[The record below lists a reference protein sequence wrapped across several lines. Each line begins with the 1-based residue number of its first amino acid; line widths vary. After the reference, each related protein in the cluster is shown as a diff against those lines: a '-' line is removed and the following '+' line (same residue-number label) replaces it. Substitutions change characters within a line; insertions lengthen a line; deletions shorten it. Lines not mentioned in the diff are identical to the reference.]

1 MRILH
6 VASEVAPY
14 SKTGGLADVLGALP
28 RMLAALGH
36 EVTVVTPRYR
46 SIDPERFGL
55 ARRLRGLAT
64 PLGADTVAVGVYE
77 GQAASTP
84 RVRVY
89 LVDHKPS
96 FDRDGIYG
104 DAKGDYPDN
113 ARRYALLGSAALA
126 LAAEF
131 GAWPDVV
138 HGHDWQAGP
147 AILFAKQRWGDL
159 PPPKTV
165 FTLHNLA
172 FQGLFPETVVDEL
185 GLPRQYY
192 NLDGFEYYGQA
203 SYLKAGLALADR
215 LSTVSRRYAQ
225 EIQTAEYGLGFDG
238 LLRART
244 KVLHGILNGADYDI
258 WNPEKDIHLP
268 ATYSAESL
276 TGKRRCKAELQRELG
291 LPVRADVPLCGS
303 ISRLTDQKGFD
314 LILAALP
321 TLLGPR
327 PADGAGR
334 DDSDMQ
340 YVVLG
345 SGDPVLESAFRQLQT
360 RFPKK
365 LAVRIGY
372 DEALAHRI
380 EAGCDLY
387 VMPSKFEPCGLNQMY
402 SLRYGTPPIV
412 RATGGLDD
420 TIVDF
425 DARSRSGTGF
435 KLETYDAD
443 ALVEAWRRALAAYRN
458 EADFA
463 ALIKRGMTQ
472 DFGWSRAAEAYAQLY
487 RSMF

>member
-28 RMLAALGH
+28 RALAALGH

-55 ARRLRGLAT
+55 ARRLRGLAA

-89 LVDHKPS
+89 LIDHKPS
-96 FDRDGIYG
+96 FDRDGLYG
-104 DAKGDYPDN
+104 DAKGDFADN
-113 ARRYALLGSAALA
+113 ARRFALLGSAALA
-126 LAAEF
+126 VCAEF

-147 AILFAKQRWGDL
+147 AILFAKKRWGDL
-159 PPPKTV
+159 RAPKTV

-172 FQGLFPETVVDEL
+172 FQGLFPEKVVDEL

-192 NLDGFEYYGQA
+192 HPEGFEYYGQA
-203 SYLKAGLALADR
+203 SFLKAGLALADR
-215 LSTVSRRYAQ
+215 LSTVSPTYAR
-225 EIQTAEYGLGFDG
+225 EIQTPEHGLGFDG
-238 LLRART
+238 LLRARN

-268 ATYSAESL
+268 ATYSAEAL
-276 TGKRRCKAELQRELG
+276 AGKRACKAALQREMG

-314 LILAALP
+314 LVLGALP
-321 TLLGPR
+321 QIL
-327 PADGAGR
+327 DGDA
-334 DDSDMQ
+334 Q
-340 YVVLG
+340 YVLLG
-345 SGDPVLESAFRQLQT
+345 SGDAALESALKQLQVK
-360 RFPKK
+360 FPKK

-372 DEALAHRI
+372 DEALSHRI

-387 VMPSKFEPCGLNQMY
+387 VMPSKFEPCGLNQIY
-402 SLRYGTPPIV
+402 SLKYGTPPIV

-435 KLETYDAD
+435 KFEAYAAE
-443 ALVEAWRRALAAYRN
+443 ALVGAWKRALAAWRSDD
-458 EADFA
+458 DFA
-463 ALIKRGMTQ
+463 GLVKRAMAQ
-472 DFGWSRAAEAYAQLY
+472 DFGWGRAAEAYTHLY
-487 RSMF
+487 KLLF

>member
-28 RMLAALGH
+28 RALAALGH
-36 EVTVVTPRYR
+36 QVTVVTPRYR

-84 RVRVY
+84 RVRVF

-96 FDRDGIYG
+96 FDRDGLYG
-104 DAKGDYPDN
+104 DAKGDYADN
-113 ARRYALLGSAALA
+113 ARRFALLGSAALA
-126 LAAEF
+126 LSAEF
-131 GAWPDVV
+131 GGWPEVV

-147 AILFAKQRWGDL
+147 AILFAKRPWGDL
-159 PPPKTV
+159 KPPKTV

-172 FQGLFPETVVDEL
+172 FQGLFPEKVVDDL

-192 NLDGFEYYGQA
+192 SPEGFEYYGQA

-215 LSTVSRRYAQ
+215 LSTVSPRYAQ
-225 EIQTAEYGLGFDG
+225 EIQTPEHGLGFDG
-238 LLRART
+238 LLRARN
-244 KVLHGILNGADYDI
+244 KVLHGILNGVDYDV
-258 WNPEKDIHLP
+258 WNPERDLHLP

-276 TGKRRCKAELQRELG
+276 AGKRACKAALQRELG
-291 LPVRADVPLCGS
+291 LPVRADVPLSGS

-314 LILAALP
+314 LILGALP
-321 TLLGPR
+321 TILEGD
-327 PADGAGR
+327 A
-334 DDSDMQ
+334 Q

-345 SGDPVLESAFRQLQT
+345 SGDPALESALQKLQA

-372 DEALAHRI
+372 DEALSHRI

-425 DARSRSGTGF
+425 DARSRSGTGWKF
-435 KLETYDAD
+435 DEYDAA
-443 ALVEAWRRALAAYRN
+443 ALRATWQRALAAFRH
-458 EADFA
+458 EADFL
-463 ALIKRGMTQ
+463 ALIKRAMAQ
-472 DFGWSRAAEAYAQLY
+472 DFSWHRAAEAYAQLY
-487 RSMF
+487 KQA

>member
-28 RMLAALGH
+28 RALAALGH
-36 EVTVVTPRYR
+36 EVIVVTPRYR
-46 SIDPERFGL
+46 AIDPERFGL
-55 ARRLRGLAT
+55 ARRLRGLAA

-89 LVDHKPS
+89 LIDHKPS
-96 FDRDGIYG
+96 FDREGLYG
-104 DAKGDYPDN
+104 DAKGDYGDN
-113 ARRYALLGSAALA
+113 ARRFALLGSAALA
-126 LAAEF
+126 VCAEF

-147 AILFAKQRWGDL
+147 AILFAKRRWGDL
-159 PPPKTV
+159 RLPKTV

-172 FQGLFPETVVDEL
+172 FQGLFPEKVVDDL

-192 NLDGFEYYGQA
+192 NPEGFEYYGQA
-203 SYLKAGLALADR
+203 SFLKAGLACADR
-215 LSTVSRRYAQ
+215 LSTVSPTYAR
-225 EIQTAEYGLGFDG
+225 EIQAPENGLGFDG
-238 LLRART
+238 LLRARQS
-244 KVLHGILNGADYDI
+244 VLHGILNGCDYDI

-268 ATYSAESL
+268 ARYAAESL
-276 TGKRRCKAELQRELG
+276 AGKRACKAALQRELG
-291 LPVRADVPLCGS
+291 LPARADAPLCGS
-303 ISRLTDQKGFD
+303 VSRLTDQKGFD
-314 LILAALP
+314 LVLGALP
-321 TLLGPR
+321 QIL
-327 PADGAGR
+327 DGDA
-334 DDSDMQ
+334 Q

-345 SGDPVLESAFRQLQT
+345 AGEPSLESALKQLQVK
-360 RFPKK
+360 FPKK

-372 DEALAHRI
+372 DEPLAHRI

-387 VMPSKFEPCGLNQMY
+387 VMPSRFEPCGLNQMY
-402 SLRYGTPPIV
+402 SLKDGTPPIV

-435 KLETYDAD
+435 KFEPYDVG
-443 ALVEAWRRALAAYRN
+443 ALVACWRRALAAYRSD
-458 EADFA
+458 EDFA
-463 ALIKRGMTQ
+463 GLVKRAMAQ
-472 DFGWSRAAEAYAQLY
+472 DFGWGRAAEAYTHLY
-487 RSMF
+487 RLLF

>member
-28 RMLAALGH
+28 RALAALGH

-46 SIDPERFGL
+46 SVDPERFGL

-64 PLGADTVAVGVYE
+64 PLGADTVAVGVFE

-96 FDRDGIYG
+96 FDREGIYG
-104 DAKGDYPDN
+104 DAEGDYPDN

-126 LAAEF
+126 LSAEF

-138 HGHDWQAGP
+138 HAHDWQGGP
-147 AILFAKQRWGDL
+147 AILFAKRRWGDL

-172 FQGLFPETVVDEL
+172 FQGLFPESVVDEL
-185 GLPRQYY
+185 GLPREYY
-192 NLDGFEYYGQA
+192 NPEGFEYYGQA
-203 SYLKAGLALADR
+203 SFLKAGLALADHV
-215 LSTVSRRYAQ
+215 STVSPRYAK
-225 EIQTAEYGLGFDG
+225 EIQTPEHGLGFDG
-238 LLRART
+238 LLRARN
-244 KVLHGILNGADYDI
+244 KVLHGILNGVDYDT
-258 WNPEKDIHLP
+258 WNPEKDIHLA

-276 TGKRRCKAELQRELG
+276 SGKRVCKAALQRELG

-303 ISRLTDQKGFD
+303 ISRLTDQKGFH
-314 LILAALP
+314 LVLAALP
-321 TLLGPR
+321 SLLEG
-327 PADGAGR
+327 DL
-334 DDSDMQ
+334 Q
-340 YVVLG
+340 YIVLG
-345 SGDPVLESAFRQLQT
+345 SGEPALERAFAELQV

-372 DEALAHRI
+372 DEPLSHRI

-435 KLETYDAD
+435 KFEPYETH
-443 ALVEAWRRALAAYRN
+443 ALVGAWLRALGA
-458 EADFA
+458 
-463 ALIKRGMTQ
+463 
-472 DFGWSRAAEAYAQLY
+472 
-487 RSMF
+487 

>member
-1 MRILH
+1 MKILH

-28 RMLAALGH
+28 RALAALGH
-36 EVTVVTPRYR
+36 EITVVTPRYR

-64 PLGADTVAVGVYE
+64 PLGADTVAVGVFE

-96 FDRDGIYG
+96 FDRDGLYG
-104 DAKGDYPDN
+104 DAKGDYADN

-126 LAAEF
+126 VAAEF

-147 AILFAKQRWGDL
+147 AILFAKRSWGDL
-159 PPPKTV
+159 KLPKTV

-172 FQGLFPETVVDEL
+172 FQGLFPEKVVDEL

-192 NLDGFEYYGQA
+192 TSEGFEYYGQA
-203 SYLKAGLALADR
+203 SFLKAGLALADR
-215 LSTVSRRYAQ
+215 LSTVSPRYAR
-225 EIQTAEYGLGFDG
+225 EIQTADHGLGFDG
-238 LLRART
+238 LLRARS
-244 KVLHGILNGADYDI
+244 KVLHGILNGVDYDI
-258 WNPEKDIHLP
+258 WNPERDIHLP
-268 ATYSAESL
+268 ATYSAEAPA
-276 TGKRRCKAELQRELG
+276 GKRACKAALQRELE
-291 LPVRADVPLCGS
+291 LPVRADVPLSGS

-321 TLLGPR
+321 KILE
-327 PADGAGR
+327 ADA
-334 DDSDMQ
+334 Q

-345 SGDPVLESAFRQLQT
+345 SGDPALESAFRKLQT

-372 DEALAHRI
+372 DEALSHRI

-425 DARSRSGTGF
+425 DARSRSGTGWKF
-435 KLETYDAD
+435 EPYDAD
-443 ALVEAWRRALAAYRN
+443 ALVAAWSRALAAFRN
-458 EADFA
+458 QTDFA
-463 ALIKRGMTQ
+463 ALVKRCMTQ
-472 DFGWSRAAEAYAQLY
+472 DFSWHRAAEAYAQLY
-487 RSMF
+487 RSIP

>member
-28 RMLAALGH
+28 KALAALGH
-36 EVTVVTPRYR
+36 EVMVVTPRYR
-46 SIDPERFGL
+46 SVDPERFGL
-55 ARRLRGLAT
+55 ARRLRGLAA
-64 PLGADTVAVGVYE
+64 PLGADTVAVEVYE
-77 GQAASTP
+77 GQVASTP
-84 RVRVY
+84 HVRVY

-104 DAKGDYPDN
+104 DAGGDFGDN
-113 ARRYALLGSAALA
+113 ARRFALLGSAALA

-131 GAWPDVV
+131 GAWPDIV

-147 AILFAKQRWGDL
+147 ALMYARRRWGDL
-159 PPPKTV
+159 KPPKTV
-165 FTLHNLA
+165 FTIHNLA
-172 FQGLFPETVVDEL
+172 FQGLFPESVIDPL
-185 GLPRQYY
+185 GLPREYY
-192 NLDGFEYYGQA
+192 NPDGYEFYGQV

-215 LSTVSRRYAQ
+215 LTTVSPRYAR
-225 EIQTAEYGLGFDG
+225 EIQTPEQGFGLDG
-238 LLRART
+238 VLRARA
-244 KVLHGILNGADYDI
+244 KVLHGILNGADYEI
-258 WNPEKDIHLP
+258 WNPERDVHLP

-276 TGKRRCKAELQRELG
+276 AGKRTCKAELQRQLG

-314 LILAALP
+314 LILGALP
-321 TLLGPR
+321 SLLE
-327 PADGAGR
+327 R
-334 DDSDMQ
+334 DVQ

-345 SGDPVLESAFRQLQT
+345 SGDPRFESAFAELAAKH
-360 RFPKK
+360 PKK

-372 DEALAHRI
+372 DEALSHRI

-387 VMPSKFEPCGLNQMY
+387 VMPSRFEPCGLNQMY

-425 DARSRSGTGF
+425 DPRTRSGTGF
-435 KLETYDAD
+435 KFEKYEVD
-443 ALVEAWRRALAAYRN
+443 ALADTWRRALAAWAN
-458 EADFA
+458 HDDFT
-463 ALIKRGMTQ
+463 ALIKRCMAQ
-472 DFGWSRAAEAYAQLY
+472 DFSWGRSAEQYSRLY
-487 RSMF
+487 RSLV

>member
-14 SKTGGLADVLGALP
+14 SKTGGLADVLGGLP
-28 RMLAALGH
+28 RALAALGH
-36 EVTVVTPRYR
+36 EITVVTPRYR

-64 PLGADTVAVGVYE
+64 PLGADTVEVGIYE
-77 GQAASTP
+77 GQAPSTP

-89 LVDHKPS
+89 LVDHQPS
-96 FDRDGIYG
+96 FDRDGLYG
-104 DAKGDYPDN
+104 DARGDYADN
-113 ARRYALLGSAALA
+113 ARRFTLLGSAALA

-131 GAWPDVV
+131 GAWPEVV

-147 AILFAKQRWGDL
+147 AILFAKQRWGEL

-172 FQGLFPETVVDEL
+172 FQGLFPEKSVDEL
-185 GLPRQYY
+185 GLPRHYY
-192 NLDGFEYYGQA
+192 NPEGFEYYGQA
-203 SYLKAGLALADR
+203 SFLKAGLALADR
-215 LSTVSRRYAQ
+215 LTTVSPRYAR
-225 EIQTAEYGLGFDG
+225 EIQTPEHGLGFDG
-238 LLRART
+238 VLRARS
-244 KVLHGILNGADYDI
+244 KDLHGILNGADYDV
-258 WNPEKDIHLP
+258 WNPERDGHLA
-268 ATYSAESL
+268 ATYSAASL
-276 TGKRRCKAELQRELG
+276 AGKRACKAALQRELG
-291 LPVRADVPLCGS
+291 LPVRADLPLCGS

-314 LILAALP
+314 LVLGALP
-321 TLLGPR
+321 SLLESGEL
-327 PADGAGR
+327 
-334 DDSDMQ
+334 Q
-340 YVVLG
+340 YALLG
-345 SGDPVLESAFRQLQT
+345 SGDPALEQALRALAA
-360 RFPKK
+360 RFPKQ

-372 DEALAHRI
+372 DEPLAHRI

-435 KLETYDAD
+435 KFEPYDTA
-443 ALVEAWRRALAAYRN
+443 ALTGAWRRALAAYRN
-458 EADFA
+458 ESDFHGLVRRA
-463 ALIKRGMTQ
+463 MAQ
-472 DFGWSRAAEAYAQLY
+472 DFSWARAAEAYAQLY
-487 RSMF
+487 RSLTR

>member
-28 RMLAALGH
+28 RALAALGH

-55 ARRLRGLAT
+55 ARRLRGLAA

-89 LVDHKPS
+89 LIDHKPS
-96 FDRDGIYG
+96 FDRDGLYG
-104 DAKGDYPDN
+104 DAKGDFADN
-113 ARRYALLGSAALA
+113 ARRFALLGSAALA
-126 LAAEF
+126 VCAEF

-138 HGHDWQAGP
+138 HGHDWQSGP
-147 AILFAKQRWGDL
+147 AILFAKRRWGDL
-159 PPPKTV
+159 RLPKTV

-172 FQGLFPETVVDEL
+172 FQGLFPEKVVDEL

-192 NLDGFEYYGQA
+192 SPDGFEYYGQA
-203 SYLKAGLALADR
+203 SFLKAGLACADR
-215 LSTVSRRYAQ
+215 LSTVSPTYAR
-225 EIQTAEYGLGFDG
+225 EIQTTEHGLGFDG
-238 LLRART
+238 LLRARHN
-244 KVLHGILNGADYDI
+244 VLHGILNGADYDI

-268 ATYSAESL
+268 ARYSAEAL
-276 TGKRRCKAELQRELG
+276 AGKRECKAALQRELG

-314 LILAALP
+314 LVLGALP
-321 TLLGPR
+321 QIL
-327 PADGAGR
+327 DGDA
-334 DDSDMQ
+334 Q
-340 YVVLG
+340 YVLLG
-345 SGDPVLESAFRQLQT
+345 SGDPALEQALRQLQVK
-360 RFPKK
+360 FPKK

-372 DEALAHRI
+372 DEPLAHRI

-402 SLRYGTPPIV
+402 SLRYGTPPVV

-435 KLETYDAD
+435 KFEAYETG
-443 ALVEAWRRALAAYRN
+443 ALVACWWRALAAYRSD
-458 EADFA
+458 DFA
-463 ALIKRGMTQ
+463 GLVRRAMAQ
-472 DFGWSRAAEAYAQLY
+472 DFGWARAAEAYTHLY
-487 RSMF
+487 KLLF

>member
-28 RMLAALGH
+28 RALAARGH

-55 ARRLRGLAT
+55 ARRLRGLAA

-89 LVDHKPS
+89 LIDHKPS
-96 FDRDGIYG
+96 FDRDGLYG
-104 DAKGDYPDN
+104 DAKGDFADN
-113 ARRYALLGSAALA
+113 ARRFALLGSAALA
-126 LAAEF
+126 VCAEF

-147 AILFAKQRWGDL
+147 AILFAKKRWGDL
-159 PPPKTV
+159 HAPKTV

-172 FQGLFPETVVDEL
+172 FQGLFPEKVVDEL

-192 NLDGFEYYGQA
+192 HPEGFEFYGQA
-203 SYLKAGLALADR
+203 SFLKAGLALADR
-215 LSTVSRRYAQ
+215 LSTVSPTYAR
-225 EIQTAEYGLGFDG
+225 EIQTPEHGLGFDG
-238 LLRART
+238 LLRARN

-258 WNPEKDIHLP
+258 WNPEKDIHLA

-276 TGKRRCKAELQRELG
+276 AGKRACKAALQREMG

-314 LILAALP
+314 LVLGALP
-321 TLLGPR
+321 QIL
-327 PADGAGR
+327 DGDA
-334 DDSDMQ
+334 Q
-340 YVVLG
+340 YVLLG
-345 SGDPVLESAFRQLQT
+345 SGDPALESALKQLQVK
-360 RFPKK
+360 FPKK

-435 KLETYDAD
+435 KFEAYAVD
-443 ALVEAWRRALAAYRN
+443 ALVGAWRRALAAWRSDD
-458 EADFA
+458 DFA
-463 ALIKRGMTQ
+463 GLVKRAMAQ
-472 DFGWSRAAEAYAQLY
+472 DFGWGRAAEAYTHLY
-487 RSMF
+487 KLLF

>member
-1 MRILH
+1 MKILH

-14 SKTGGLADVLGALP
+14 SKTGGLADVLGGLP
-28 RMLAALGH
+28 RALAALGH
-36 EVTVVTPRYR
+36 EVAVVTPRYR

-77 GQAASTP
+77 GQAPSTP

-96 FDRDGIYG
+96 YDREGLYG
-104 DAKGDYPDN
+104 DAKGDYADN
-113 ARRYALLGSAALA
+113 ARRFALLGSAALA

-159 PPPKTV
+159 PAPKTV

-172 FQGLFPETVVDEL
+172 FQGLFPEKVVDEL
-185 GLPRQYY
+185 GLPRQHYHPE
-192 NLDGFEYYGQA
+192 GFEYYGQA
-203 SYLKAGLALADR
+203 SFLKAGLALADR
-215 LSTVSRRYAQ
+215 LSTVSPTYAQ
-225 EIQTAEYGLGFDG
+225 EIQTPEHGLGFDG
-238 LLRART
+238 LLRARN
-244 KVLHGILNGADYDI
+244 KVLHGILNGVDYDI

-268 ATYSAESL
+268 ATYSA
-276 TGKRRCKAELQRELG
+276 TAMAGKKKCKAELQRELG

-303 ISRLTDQKGFD
+303 VSRLTDQKGFD
-314 LILAALP
+314 LVLGALP
-321 TLLGPR
+321 TVLEGE
-327 PADGAGR
+327 A
-334 DDSDMQ
+334 Q

-345 SGDPVLESAFRQLQT
+345 SGEPTLEQALKQLQV

-372 DEALAHRI
+372 DEALSHRI

-435 KLETYDAD
+435 KFEAYEPG
-443 ALVEAWRRALAAYRN
+443 ALAEAWRRALATWRHAD
-458 EADFA
+458 DFA
-463 ALIKRGMTQ
+463 ALQKRAMAQ
-472 DFGWSRAAEAYAQLY
+472 DFSWARAAEAYTHLY
-487 RSMF
+487 RI

>member
-1 MRILH
+1 MKILH

-28 RMLAALGH
+28 RALAALGH

-64 PLGADTVAVGVYE
+64 PLGADTVAVEVFE
-77 GQAASTP
+77 GQVPSTP
-84 RVRVY
+84 RVRIF

-96 FDRDGIYG
+96 FDRDGLYG
-104 DAKGDYPDN
+104 DAKGDYADN
-113 ARRYALLGSAALA
+113 ARRFALLGSAALA

-131 GAWPDVV
+131 GGWPDVV

-147 AILFAKQRWGDL
+147 AILFAKRPFADL
-159 PPPKTV
+159 KPPRTV

-172 FQGLFPETVVDEL
+172 FQGLFPETVVDAL

-192 NLDGFEYYGQA
+192 NPEGFEYYGQA
-203 SYLKAGLALADR
+203 SFLKAGLALADR
-215 LSTVSRRYAQ
+215 LSTVSPSYAK
-225 EIQTAEYGLGFDG
+225 EIQTPEHGLGFDG
-238 LLRART
+238 LLRARS
-244 KVLHGILNGADYDI
+244 KVLHGILNGVDYDT
-258 WNPEKDIHLP
+258 WNPERDIHLP
-268 ATYSAESL
+268 ATYSSDAL
-276 TGKRRCKAELQRELG
+276 AGKRACKAALQRELG
-291 LPVRADVPLCGS
+291 LPVRPEVPLSGS

-321 TLLGPR
+321 AILEGD
-327 PADGAGR
+327 A
-334 DDSDMQ
+334 Q

-345 SGDPVLESAFRQLQT
+345 SGEPAIERALRQLTT
-360 RFPKK
+360 RWPKK

-372 DEALAHRI
+372 DEALSHRI
-380 EAGCDLY
+380 EAGCDLF

-425 DARSRSGTGF
+425 DARSRSGTGWKF
-435 KLETYDAD
+435 EPYEAG
-443 ALVEAWRRALAAYRN
+443 ALVAAWSRALAAFRN
-458 EADFA
+458 QADFT
-463 ALIKRGMTQ
+463 ALIKRAMAQ
-472 DFGWSRAAEAYAQLY
+472 DFGWQRAAEAYAQLY
-487 RSMF
+487 RAKP

>member
-1 MRILH
+1 MKILH

-14 SKTGGLADVLGALP
+14 SKTGGLADVLGGLP
-28 RMLAALGH
+28 RALAALGH
-36 EVTVVTPRYR
+36 QVTVVTPRYR

-55 ARRLRGLAT
+55 ARRLRGLAV
-64 PLGADTVAVGVYE
+64 PLGQDTVGVGVYE

-84 RVRVY
+84 RVRVF

-96 FDRDGIYG
+96 YDRDGIYG
-104 DAKGDYPDN
+104 DAKGDYADN

-138 HGHDWQAGP
+138 HAHDWQGGP
-147 AILFAKQRWGDL
+147 AVLFAKQRWGEL

-172 FQGLFPETVVDEL
+172 FQGLYPEKVVDDL

-192 NLDGFEYYGQA
+192 NPEGFEYYGQA
-203 SYLKAGLALADR
+203 SFLKAGLALADQ
-215 LSTVSRRYAQ
+215 LSTVSPRYAR
-225 EIQTAEYGLGFDG
+225 EIQTPEYGLGFDG
-238 LLRART
+238 LLRARN
-244 KVLHGILNGADYDI
+244 KVLHGILNGVDYDI
-258 WNPEKDIHLP
+258 WNPEKDVHLP
-268 ATYSAESL
+268 ATYGAQAL
-276 TGKRRCKAELQRELG
+276 AGKRACKAELQRALG

-314 LILAALP
+314 LVLGALAAL
-321 TLLGPR
+321 LD
-327 PADGAGR
+327 PATGA
-334 DDSDMQ
+334 DLQ

-345 SGDPVLESAFRQLQT
+345 SGEPAFESALRQLQG

-372 DEALAHRI
+372 DEALSHRI

-420 TIVDF
+420 AIVDF

-435 KLETYDAD
+435 KFEAYEVAALEAC
-443 ALVEAWRRALAAYRN
+443 WRRALAAYRN
-458 EADFA
+458 ESDFQ
-463 ALIKRGMTQ
+463 ALVKRAMTQ
-472 DFGWSRAAEAYAQLY
+472 DFGWSRAADAYTHVY
-487 RSMF
+487 RLLF

>member
-28 RMLAALGH
+28 KALAALGH

-55 ARRLRGLAT
+55 ARRLRGLAA
-64 PLGADTVAVGVYE
+64 PLGSDTVGVGVFE

-104 DAKGDYPDN
+104 DARGDYPDN
-113 ARRYALLGSAALA
+113 ARRFALLGSAALA

-147 AILFAKQRWGDL
+147 AILFAKRRWGDL
-159 PPPKTV
+159 RAPKTV

-172 FQGLFPETVVDEL
+172 FQGLFPERVVDEL

-192 NLDGFEYYGQA
+192 NPEGFEYYGQA
-203 SYLKAGLALADR
+203 SFLKAGLALADA
-215 LSTVSRRYAQ
+215 LSTVSPSYAR
-225 EIQTAEYGLGFDG
+225 EIQTPEHGLGFDG
-238 LLRART
+238 LLRARNA
-244 KVLHGILNGADYDI
+244 VLHGILNGADYDV
-258 WNPEKDIHLP
+258 WNPEKDVYLP
-268 ATYSAESL
+268 AQYSAESL
-276 TGKRRCKAELQRELG
+276 LGKRTCKAELQRELG
-291 LPVRADVPLCGS
+291 LPVRADVPLSGS

-314 LILAALP
+314 LILEALP
-321 TLLGPR
+321 TLL
-327 PADGAGR
+327 AD
-334 DDSDMQ
+334 DVQ

-345 SGDPVLESAFRQLQT
+345 SGDPQLESALRALAAAH
-360 RFPKK
+360 PKK
-365 LAVRIGY
+365 LAARIGY
-372 DEALAHRI
+372 DEPLAHRI

-387 VMPSKFEPCGLNQMY
+387 VMPSRFEPCGLNQMY

-435 KLETYDAD
+435 KFEPYEAG
-443 ALVEAWRRALAAYRN
+443 ALVACWRRALAAYRN
-458 EADFA
+458 ADDFSS
-463 ALIKRGMTQ
+463 LIKRAMAQ
-472 DFGWSRAAEAYAQLY
+472 DFGWPRAAEAYSQLY
-487 RSMF
+487 RSLF